1 MISVVIPVYNPN
13 LDYLQEALISIRSQS
28 MKDVEIVI
36 SVDGELN
43 HDVEKLVKTY
53 ADVVNYNTG
62 QRGIFSNLNNG
73 IQKASYPYV
82 QILCQDDRLVPLSLK
97 KIYDSI
103 NQSGA
108 SFLYCQMNEIDENSQ
123 PTGLRPGPSSESF
136 KTFSKEDT
144 LRLFLKYGCLPGNL
158 STVCMKKQN
167 YFDVGGFNEDLAYC
181 GDFDLWTRMILHSG
195 KMGVLFP
202 HLVDV
207 RTHRNRASYT
217 IGHGIWAREV
227 LGIYEKIYLNIRNK
241 DKQQKQSFHATLF
254 KIFLIRVRKEKSLRF
269 LKELLTIECF
279 SILYALGLLIGTMG
293 FLKLEPDDIRL

>member
-13 LDYLQEALISIRSQS
+13 LDYLQEALTSVRSQS

-62 QRGIFSNLNNG
+62 KRGIFSNLNNG

-123 PTGLRPGPSSESF
+123 PTGLRPGPSSESI
-136 KTFSKEDT
+136 KTF
-144 LRLFLKYGCLPGNL
+144 LK
-158 STVCMKKQN
+158 
-167 YFDVGGFNEDLAYC
+167 
-181 GDFDLWTRMILHSG
+181 
-195 KMGVLFP
+195 
-202 HLVDV
+202 
-207 RTHRNRASYT
+207 
-217 IGHGIWAREV
+217 
-227 LGIYEKIYLNIRNK
+227 KI
-241 DKQQKQSFHATLF
+241 
-254 KIFLIRVRKEKSLRF
+254 
-269 LKELLTIECF
+269 
-279 SILYALGLLIGTMG
+279 
-293 FLKLEPDDIRL
+293 P